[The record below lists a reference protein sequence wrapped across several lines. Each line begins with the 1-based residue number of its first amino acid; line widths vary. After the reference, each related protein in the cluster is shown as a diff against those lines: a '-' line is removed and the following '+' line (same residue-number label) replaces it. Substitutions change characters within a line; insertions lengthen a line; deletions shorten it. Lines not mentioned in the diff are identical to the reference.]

1 MRVEVEGRRS
11 PPSDRR
17 AVVTSDGPP
26 AVATGA
32 DGPHGL
38 DWRAFTAASFPGRRR
53 HDLEALTAYSAY
65 KRSHDADTSPDGP

>member
-11 PPSDRR
+11 PRSERR

-32 DGPHGL
+32 HGERGL
-38 DWRAFTAASFPGRRR
+38 DWRGFTAASFPGRRR
-53 HDLEALTAYSAY
+53 HDLEALTAYAAY
-65 KRSHDADTSPDGP
+65 KRSQDAGTSPEGP